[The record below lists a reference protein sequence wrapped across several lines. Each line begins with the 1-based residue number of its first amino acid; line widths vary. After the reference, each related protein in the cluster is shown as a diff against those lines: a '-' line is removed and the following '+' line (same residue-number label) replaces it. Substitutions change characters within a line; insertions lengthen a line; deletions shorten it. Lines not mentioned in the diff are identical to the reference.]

1 MTNFEIVTGTV
12 TAFIEVSISAI
23 RYSFQVKTKMKID
36 VEAMPGRTTGTTTR
50 HRICRRERPSSR
62 AASSSSI
69 GTSARKPRSSQVEEG
84 KVDGPMAP
92 IRPTRVAKKFKSL
105 HWM

>member
-36 VEAMPGRTTGTTTR
+36 VEARPGRITGTTTR
-50 HRICRRERPSSR
+50 HRICRRDRPSSR

-69 GTSARKPRSSQVEEG
+69 GTSARKPRSSH
-84 KVDGPMAP
+84 MAKG
-92 IRPTRVAKKFKSL
+92 RLNAT
-105 HWM
+105 